1 MKNALSLFDGLSGLQ
16 IASERL
22 GINYEN
28 YYASE
33 IDEHAMS
40 VTSLHYPNTK
50 HLGSILNWENWDIDW
65 STIDIVSGG
74 FPCFTGE
81 TLITTD
87 KGLIPIKEI
96 QKGDLVLTHNLQFKS
111 VVLKMIKLAQEY
123 NKIDFHGCNQINATD
138 EHPFYV
144 KEITN
149 RKVSEPHWVEAKD
162 LNENHYVA
170 IAINPTKNKPLF
182 VNENYDFLKIIAMF
196 IYNGYINKDE
206 VIILTD
212 EKNYQ
217 TLDSFLKTHHIN
229 YSKNIDKLN
238 HTYIIKDA
246 FLLNFFPLF
255 IKGEEKFIPEFIF
268 NYDESIIKIFLEHY
282 IKIQN
287 KSIKERVNLY
297 SRDRLFI
304 NQLQQLIQKT
314 YKVHA
319 YIFEAK
325 VGNMI
330 FFNLE
335 FKSNEFEQS
344 FYDGKYIWV
353 RFKSKEKVIEETP
366 VYNIEV
372 EDDNSYVVHGMIVHN
387 CQAWSVA
394 GKQLGDKD
402 ERGMLFWTMLD
413 VMKKAKEHNPNVHF
427 LIENVKMKSDFEQYI
442 THHTKEAL
450 GEIYKILINS
460 ALVSAQN
467 RQRYY
472 WTSFPVSQPEDRGV
486 ILHDVIEKYVG
497 KNFHTE
503 LHKDHTGG
511 NQLNPHY
518 KSQANTIHDI
528 SRKSPTICA
537 GTHGY
542 ALGHIPYS
550 GINLEDAYIG
560 EAIKREFN
568 QKTTCHHVGDAVDI
582 NGNDSIK
589 RVYADSGKSPTLTT
603 MGGGHRE
610 PKVLFL
616 ADNNRVKGVSEDE
629 RGFRPHQGD
638 DRKSGVSEVSRILK
652 PEALKSDT
660 VIATHAPNILC
671 GAFRGRYNEDGSTSQ
686 QLEIREDQKTNSL
699 TTVQKDN
706 VVIMPAS
713 IVGRRLNEKGVRDDY
728 NKDIPINQC
737 LQVKHNSNK
746 MGCLT
751 TIEKDTL
758 LSDMPPGRYPN
769 AYNDKTLSYRKLTPL
784 ECERLQT
791 IHSINTYLTINISRQ
806 EINELIELFKK
817 DKKLTKIL
825 NKKENIDYINLFNSL
840 LTFNFEDSKKM
851 FTQQIENFIIFKE
864 DALVKLGAFELE
876 TDNSVY
882 GYYKER
888 YLEINKENILEL
900 IKFEKN
906 RYSISSKQIEKIIIS
921 LYCLN
926 EFLIKKI
933 NDFHELLNKENPNS
947 FEEYKIKILFI
958 DGYTASASN
967 TQRYKMIGN
976 GWTIEVIKHI
986 LSHIS

>member
-1 MKNALSLFDGLSGLQ
+1 
-16 IASERL
+16 
-22 GINYEN
+22 
-28 YYASE
+28 
-33 IDEHAMS
+33 
-40 VTSLHYPNTK
+40 
-50 HLGSILNWENWDIDW
+50 
-65 STIDIVSGG
+65 
-74 FPCFTGE
+74 
-81 TLITTD
+81 
-87 KGLIPIKEI
+87 
-96 QKGDLVLTHNLQFKS
+96 
-111 VVLKMIKLAQEY
+111 
-123 NKIDFHGCNQINATD
+123 
-138 EHPFYV
+138 
-144 KEITN
+144 
-149 RKVSEPHWVEAKD
+149 
-162 LNENHYVA
+162 
-170 IAINPTKNKPLF
+170 
-182 VNENYDFLKIIAMF
+182 
-196 IYNGYINKDE
+196 
-206 VIILTD
+206 
-212 EKNYQ
+212 
-217 TLDSFLKTHHIN
+217 
-229 YSKNIDKLN
+229 
-238 HTYIIKDA
+238 
-246 FLLNFFPLF
+246 
-255 IKGEEKFIPEFIF
+255 
-268 NYDESIIKIFLEHY
+268 
-282 IKIQN
+282 
-287 KSIKERVNLY
+287 
-297 SRDRLFI
+297 
-304 NQLQQLIQKT
+304 
-314 YKVHA
+314 
-319 YIFEAK
+319 
-325 VGNMI
+325 
-330 FFNLE
+330 
-335 FKSNEFEQS
+335 
-344 FYDGKYIWV
+344 
-353 RFKSKEKVIEETP
+353 
-366 VYNIEV
+366 
-372 EDDNSYVVHGMIVHN
+372 
-387 CQAWSVA
+387 
-394 GKQLGDKD
+394 
-402 ERGMLFWTMLD
+402 
-413 VMKKAKEHNPNVHF
+413 
-427 LIENVKMKSDFEQYI
+427 
-442 THHTKEAL
+442 
-450 GEIYKILINS
+450 
-460 ALVSAQN
+460 
-467 RQRYY
+467 
-472 WTSFPVSQPEDRGV
+472 
-486 ILHDVIEKYVG
+486 
-497 KNFHTE
+497 
-503 LHKDHTGG
+503 
-511 NQLNPHY
+511 
-518 KSQANTIHDI
+518 
-528 SRKSPTICA
+528 
-537 GTHGY
+537 
-542 ALGHIPYS
+542 
-550 GINLEDAYIG
+550 
-560 EAIKREFN
+560 
-568 QKTTCHHVGDAVDI
+568 
-582 NGNDSIK
+582 
-589 RVYADSGKSPTLTT
+589 

-933 NDFHELLNKENPNS
+933 NDFH
-947 FEEYKIKILFI
+947 
-958 DGYTASASN
+958 
-967 TQRYKMIGN
+967 
-976 GWTIEVIKHI
+976 
-986 LSHIS
+986 